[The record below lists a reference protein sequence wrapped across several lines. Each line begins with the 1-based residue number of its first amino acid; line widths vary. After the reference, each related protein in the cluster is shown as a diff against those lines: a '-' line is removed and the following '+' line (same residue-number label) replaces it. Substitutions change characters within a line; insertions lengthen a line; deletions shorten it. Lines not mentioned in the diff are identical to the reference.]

1 MGVQAARKI
10 GLEEEADQNRMDE
23 ERRRGLAQLMD
34 AIWRRHNP
42 PAEGAGEDSAEC
54 KRKDYLAEIW

>member
-10 GLEEEADQNRMDE
+10 GLEEKTDPDRMDE
-23 ERRRGLAQLMD
+23 KRRRGLAQLMD

-42 PAEGAGEDSAEC
+42 PAEGAGQDSHER